1 MKTTHH
7 IGTLHKRE
15 VIGGSLAWPMFLLGS
30 QLLLLLILLALRKTV
45 DSTEAL
51 AWYNVIATLITLS
64 ILIPVFLPF
73 LRQQFTWLTTLR
85 GKRVFG
91 DLGIALA
98 LYFGLSFAVNL
109 VLSGLEA
116 GLSLQAENENQA
128 VAENLI
134 TGMPAVMILDVC
146 LLAPLTEELLC
157 RGLIFCGLY
166 RHSRFWAYAASMA
179 AFSFAHVFAYLL
191 HQSPLVSL
199 INFVSYLPAGFA
211 LAWVYE
217 RSESIWASIIL
228 HALIN
233 GIALLLLFGM
243 RGYAL

>member
-15 VIGGSLAWPMFLLGS
+15 VIGGILAWPMFLLGS
-30 QLLLLLILLALRKTV
+30 QLLLVLILLALKKTV
-45 DSTEAL
+45 GSTEAL

-85 GKRVFG
+85 GRRVFG

-109 VLSGLEA
+109 VLNGLMA
-116 GLSLQAENENQA
+116 GLPVQVENENQTA
-128 VAENLI
+128 AETLI
-134 TGMPAVMILDVC
+134 TTVPAVMIVDVC

-191 HQSPLVSL
+191 DQPPLVSL
-199 INFVSYLPAGFA
+199 INFASYLPAGFV

-217 RSESIWASIIL
+217 RSETIWASIIL
-228 HALIN
+228 HGIIN
-233 GIALLLLFGM
+233 GVALLLLFGM
-243 RGYAL
+243 GG